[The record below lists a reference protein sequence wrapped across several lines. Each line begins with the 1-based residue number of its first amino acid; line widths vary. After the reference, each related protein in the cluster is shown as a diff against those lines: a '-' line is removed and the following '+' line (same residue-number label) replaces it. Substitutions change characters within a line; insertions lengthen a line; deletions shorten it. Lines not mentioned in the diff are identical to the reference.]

1 MSNDTNKALTRR
13 FYEQVLNGRQA
24 HVIDEIA
31 VIGYDEHDPLPGQ
44 GEGCEGLKN
53 RVNMLVEGLAPTFT
67 IEDLIAEGD
76 RVVVRWTNSGR
87 HVGDFLG
94 AAPTDRPYAMAGIDI
109 YRVEAGRLAEHWHVV
124 DQLSMLQ
131 QLGLIP
137 APDGAPA

>member
-44 GEGCEGLKN
+44 GEGREGLKN

>member
-44 GEGCEGLKN
+44 GEGREGLKN
-53 RVNMLVEGLAPTFT
+53 RVNMLVKGLAPTFT

>member
-13 FYEQVLNGRQA
+13 FYEQALNGRQA
-24 HVIDEIA
+24 QVIDEIA
-31 VIGYDEHDPLPGQ
+31 AAGYDEHDPLPGQ
-44 GEGCEGLKN
+44 GEGREGLKN

-94 AAPTDRPYAMAGIDI
+94 AAPTNRPYAVAGIDI
-109 YRVEAGRLAEHWHVV
+109 YRVEAGQLAEHWHVV

-137 APDGAPA
+137 APDGASD

>member
-1 MSNDTNKALTRR
+1 MSNETNKALTRR
-13 FYEQVLNGRQA
+13 FYEQVLNGRQV

-31 VIGYDEHDPLPGQ
+31 AAGYDEHDPLPGQ
-44 GEGCEGLKN
+44 GEGREGLKN
-53 RVNMLVEGLAPTFT
+53 RVTMLAEGLAPTFT

-87 HVGDFLG
+87 HAGNFLG
-94 AAPTDRPYAMAGIDI
+94 APPTNRPYAIAGIDI
-109 YRVEAGRLAEHWHVV
+109 YRIEDSRLAEHWHVV

-131 QLGLIP
+131 QLGLMP

>member
-13 FYEQVLNGRQA
+13 FYEQALNGRQA

-31 VIGYDEHDPLPGQ
+31 AAGYDEHDPLPGQ
-44 GEGCEGLKN
+44 GKGREGLKN

-94 AAPTDRPYAMAGIDI
+94 AAPTDRPYAIAGIDI
-109 YRVEAGRLAEHWHVV
+109 YRVQDGQLAEHWHVV

-131 QLGLIP
+131 QLGLI
-137 APDGAPA
+137 ATPDGAPA